1 MESLSVHPVP
11 NATILRPIRHP
22 ISFELVVS
30 FFIKFV
36 VIGSYCFSMVF
47 RGGSRGRTCR
57 PCRLVASKLA
67 YSYKAKIFLYKGQIF
82 SILFASH
89 AKSFFARP
97 YRGIGMKGSASTLP
111 PYRFRCAM
119 LTSGLRSC
127 KMPCRA
133 AKGDPLLRDR
143 ARTVGI
149 YGVARFTVVARSPFS
164 STSSCY
170 RDRGRHR

>member
-1 MESLSVHPVP
+1 MGRESAYLSSHATNRYFIP
-11 NATILRPIRHP
+11 NWG
-22 ISFELVVS
+22 
-30 FFIKFV
+30 IKFV

-57 PCRLVASKLA
+57 PCRLVASKLP
-67 YSYKAKIFLYKGQIF
+67 YSYKVKIFLYKGQIF
-82 SILFASH
+82 STLFASH
-89 AKSFFARP
+89 AESFFARP
-97 YRGIGMKGSASTLP
+97 YRGIGMKGSASTP
-111 PYRFRCAM
+111 PLHRFRCAM

-164 STSSCY
+164 STSSCR
-170 RDRGRHR
+170 RDRGRRR

>member
-1 MESLSVHPVP
+1 MRNRTYGGVRGRKTKVGEKLLRFPPTRLP

-67 YSYKAKIFLYKGQIF
+67 YSYKVKIFLYKGQIF
-82 SILFASH
+82 STLFASH
-89 AKSFFARP
+89 AESFFAHP
-97 YRGIGMKGSASTLP
+97 YRGIGMKGSASTP
-111 PYRFRCAM
+111 PLHRFRCAM
-119 LTSGLRSC
+119 LTSGLRSY

-133 AKGDPLLRDR
+133 A
-143 ARTVGI
+143 
-149 YGVARFTVVARSPFS
+149 
-164 STSSCY
+164 
-170 RDRGRHR
+170 RGRIHCCATGHGL